1 MPHLW
6 FFAALAAAAL
16 WGFSYAA
23 TGRILESGVPISI
36 WLLSYAGAASVIYL
50 FVAMREGAFKNA
62 RGIFS
67 GNANLCLLV
76 GSSVLAAVLANFL
89 IAYSI
94 SQKNATIASL
104 IEISYPFFTLFFA
117 WLMFREV
124 HLTMSTAAGAALVF
138 AGIALIY
145 LKG

>member
-1 MPHLW
+1 MLHAW
-6 FFAALAAAAL
+6 FFAALIAAAL

-23 TGRILESGVPISI
+23 TGRILESGMPISL
-36 WLLSYAGAASVIYL
+36 WLLIYSAVATVVYFGLVLYDGALGTMKVAFTGNRTVWALIIGSV
-50 FVAMREGAFKNA
+50 V
-62 RGIFS
+62 
-67 GNANLCLLV
+67 
-76 GSSVLAAVLANFL
+76 AAVVANFL
-89 IAYSI
+89 ITYSI

-124 HLTMSTAAGAALVF
+124 HLTMATAAGSALVF
-138 AGIALIY
+138 AGITLIY